1 MLFLK
6 KTIILQKTNSL
17 TYFLIDYKINSI
29 KVLNSI
35 LKKELWSWPIL
46 KISIKFN
53 FYNSFF

>member
-1 MLFLK
+1 MFCLK

-35 LKKELWSWPIL
+35 LKKEL
-46 KISIKFN
+46 
-53 FYNSFF
+53 